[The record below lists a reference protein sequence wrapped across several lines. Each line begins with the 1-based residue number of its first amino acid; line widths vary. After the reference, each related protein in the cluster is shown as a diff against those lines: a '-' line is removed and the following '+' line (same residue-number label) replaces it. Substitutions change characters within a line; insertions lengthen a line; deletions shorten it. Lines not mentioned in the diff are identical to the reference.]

1 MLQVI
6 IKNETYPTKKDLEN
20 LINYTVGNHC
30 LCGLFGATGMMLSH
44 SHNMYHSMLQLKN
57 EFCKNSGRQAL
68 HLIVSID
75 KTDSLWVTPQIAL
88 ELGYA
93 LATSQYLSGTQTLF
107 GVHDNTDKIHLHIN
121 SVRYDS
127 GLKVSLSTQTVYYHI
142 TKFMN
147 NILSNCRQMYAP
159 TYVPLT
165 LDDLTN
171 QSS

>member
-6 IKNETYPTKKDLEN
+6 IKNETYPTKRDLEN
-20 LINYTVGNHC
+20 LINYAVGNHC
-30 LCGLFGATGMMLSH
+30 ICGLCGATGMLLSH
-44 SHNMYHSMLQLKN
+44 PNNMYQTMLQLKK

-75 KTDSLWVTPQIAL
+75 KTDSLWITPQIVL

-107 GVHDNTDKIHLHIN
+107 GVHDNTDKLHLHMVIN

-127 GLKVSLSTQTVYYHI
+127 GLKVSLSTQTAFYHI
-142 TKFMN
+142 SKFLNDM
-147 NILSNCRQMYAP
+147 LSNYRLLLNPVP
-159 TYVPLT
+159 TLHSIDE
-165 LDDLTN
+165 LAL
-171 QSS
+171 

>member
-30 LCGLFGATGMMLSH
+30 ICGLFGATGMMLSH
-44 SHNMYHSMLQLKN
+44 PYNIYQSMLQLKN

-107 GVHDNTDKIHLHIN
+107 GVHDNTDKIHLHIVIN

-127 GLKVSLSTQTVYYHI
+127 GLKVSLSIQTAYYHI
-142 TKFMN
+142 SKFLN
-147 NILSNCRQMYAP
+147 NKLSTYRQMYDP
-159 TYVPLT
+159 TWTPLT
-165 LDDLTN
+165 IEELTT
-171 QSS
+171 